1 MKSVKE
7 MVSAVARKVVFLLCR
22 KGLASHPEN
31 GITPYGARL
40 EPVVRRFIAATVFL
54 PSFLQRSS
62 HVILTTQTAR

>member
-7 MVSAVARKVVFLLCR
+7 IISAVARKVVLLCR

-40 EPVVRRFIAATVFL
+40 EPIVRRFIAATGFL

-62 HVILTTQTAR
+62 HVILTTQTTR